1 MDRVTMDSPI
11 HSLSSIVVSFFQ
23 KLMDSYAS
31 FVFELRS
38 SKILKT
44 GLHSMQSNVE
54 TGQM

>member
-1 MDRVTMDSPI
+1 MDSPI